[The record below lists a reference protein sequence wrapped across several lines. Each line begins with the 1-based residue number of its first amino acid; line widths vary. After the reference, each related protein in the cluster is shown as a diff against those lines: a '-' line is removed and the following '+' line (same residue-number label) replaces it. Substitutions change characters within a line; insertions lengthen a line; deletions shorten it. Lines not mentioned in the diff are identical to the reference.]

1 MDKQVETYLDEIKEK
16 LLARGT
22 GVQKAGF
29 AEKTAHKMY
38 TKMVQNAPETI
49 WAAFQVTDEC
59 AAVESAPEYALPAAS
74 NWKIN
79 MPSTGKRDVR
89 RVTPVFMPV
98 PKWQCSLP
106 FPSRKRIQL
115 NSLKGGKNNDD
126 FYT

>member
-1 MDKQVETYLDEIKEK
+1 MDKQVETHLDEIKEK

-74 NWKIN
+74 NWKSICRPQERGMSGVLRLCPCLSQN
-79 MPSTGKRDVR
+79 GSAVYPSPAGKE
-89 RVTPVFMPV
+89 
-98 PKWQCSLP
+98 S
-106 FPSRKRIQL
+106 
-115 NSLKGGKNNDD
+115 NSI
-126 FYT
+126 F